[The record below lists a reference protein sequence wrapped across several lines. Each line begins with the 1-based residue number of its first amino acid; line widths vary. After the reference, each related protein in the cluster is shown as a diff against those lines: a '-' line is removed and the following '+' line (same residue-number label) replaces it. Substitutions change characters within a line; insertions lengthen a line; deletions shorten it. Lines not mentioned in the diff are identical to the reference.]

1 MGSQV
6 ASGRDPA
13 ALAAERALAFMD
25 EQAAA
30 GRVEVSRSEI
40 IAGAGVPEVLWP
52 RVLGMLRSCNEVRQ
66 TKAGHYALE
75 GLLEPQMLVRGAKV
89 WATERPCGLPVVEG
103 LEETAAATEPYVE
116 APASPAEEATMSE
129 GSGTPFCAGEC
140 QPLCAWCSAAH
151 NCPADCGGGDE
162 CPYAGIGADPGDV
175 LPAPVTARGMHG
187 KQGIWALPA
196 DVEAAVL
203 AQMEVQHG

>member
-1 MGSQV
+1 
-6 ASGRDPA
+6 
-13 ALAAERALAFMD
+13 
-25 EQAAA
+25 
-30 GRVEVSRSEI
+30 
-40 IAGAGVPEVLWP
+40 
-52 RVLGMLRSCNEVRQ
+52 
-66 TKAGHYALE
+66 
-75 GLLEPQMLVRGAKV
+75 
-89 WATERPCGLPVVEG
+89 
-103 LEETAAATEPYVE
+103 
-116 APASPAEEATMSE
+116 MSE